1 MFAFQKNIFPQFAT
15 HNAYSIAF
23 IEEFGK
29 DKIFE
34 FQRIHG
40 MADKIHNYF
49 NRYAS
54 DNYQKCRIY
63 APVGEYN
70 DLLPYLMRRLLEN
83 GANTSFVNK
92 INDPKLL
99 IKDIIKD
106 PLEII
111 NQYKEIPNPQIPLP
125 NEIYLPQRQNAKGYD
140 IENET
145 TRLKMINL
153 FNNIDENYKASSI
166 INGIETKD
174 LFKNVYN
181 PANLDQLL
189 GQVAFASDSS
199 ISQSLDFASDFFP
212 QWKNFELN

>member
-1 MFAFQKNIFPQFAT
+1 MLRSLVGSEMCIRDILAKKDNRVINVRLVKGAYWDSEIKLAQELGVPNYPVFTRKSLTDLSWMACAIKLFSMQQNIFPQFAS

-40 MADKIHNYF
+40 MADKIHEYF
-49 NRYAS
+49 NRYSS

-92 INDPKLL
+92 INDPKLD
-99 IKDIIKD
+99 IKEIIADPLDIID
-106 PLEII
+106 
-111 NQYKEIPNPQIPLP
+111 QYSQIPNPQIPLP
-125 NEIYLPQRQNAKGYD
+125 PDIYLPERKNSKGYD
-140 IENET
+140 
-145 TRLKMINL
+145 L
-153 FNNIDENYKASSI
+153 
-166 INGIETKD
+166 D
-174 LFKNVYN
+174 L
-181 PANLDQLL
+181 
-189 GQVAFASDSS
+189 
-199 ISQSLDFASDFFP
+199 SLIHI
-212 QWKNFELN
+212 